1 MRGVIPIEKY
11 FMRSNNIQ
19 MVKWAK
25 WGGRSFDSVNHF
37 RIEVLPMRIVC
48 SVPLILLLG
57 IVLSGC
63 ASTHFQI
70 TGPAPRQPLC
80 QGPNEQASA
89 LVFWG
94 PKWRPDQKNVPF
106 REAAAERGMERFLST
121 SKCFAQVKVIR
132 KIGDRE
138 SIDLSPEEV
147 SALAGAFGGTPRWLL
162 FITIRELGPIVKL
175 FTSLALVEGGTDVV
189 VEIRAVSPS
198 TGQTITNFTA
208 HWQNGGPWVIKGVK
222 TLEQDMAFALQE
234 AIKPSRF
241 QE

>member
-1 MRGVIPIEKY
+1 
-11 FMRSNNIQ
+11 
-19 MVKWAK
+19 
-25 WGGRSFDSVNHF
+25 
-37 RIEVLPMRIVC
+37 MRIFC
-48 SVPLILLLG
+48 SVSLILVLVL
-57 IVLSGC
+57 VLSGC

-70 TGPAPRQPLC
+70 TGQAPQQPLC

-106 REAAAERGMERFLST
+106 REAAAQRGIERFFST

-138 SIDLSPEEV
+138 SIDFPPEEV
-147 SALAGAFGGTPRWLL
+147 SAFAGVFGGTPSQLL
-162 FITIRELGPIVKL
+162 FITVRELGPIVKL
-175 FTSLALVEGGTDVV
+175 FSFPALVEGGTDVV
-189 VEIRAVSPS
+189 LEIRAVSPS
-198 TGQTITNFTA
+198 TGQTMTNFTA

-222 TLEQDMAFALQE
+222 TLEQDIASALGE
-234 AIKPSRF
+234 ALKPSRV